1 VFLNAYKSDRE
12 RKVVEDNVI
21 IRDFSKVKLPIQPPD
36 LLEVQKN
43 SFIWFKEEGFRELL
57 DEFNLSESL
66 SSTSKAIIEFV
77 DYEFIEPAIS
87 SKECKAKRRTYS
99 CVLRLTVK
107 ITFKDTGEIKEQT
120 ISVGEIPC
128 MTETG
133 SFIINGVERVVIGQL
148 ARAPGVYFEVEP
160 SGRGGG
166 YIHKATIIPDRGS
179 WMEFET
185 DADGATY
192 IRLDKKS
199 KKILATIVLRAFGLD
214 DEDLKSVFTQE
225 VIISIDP
232 KSPIFLDAVGKKLA
246 EDIYDYDT
254 GEDLYKAGTVLTA
267 SVISEISK
275 MAINSVKI
283 VEEGVIEYITKTLAL
298 DETHTP
304 EDAKKYIFMRLR
316 PGERYT
322 PENADQQFK
331 MVLTDPKRNDLG
343 EIGRYKINKK
353 LSLNLTERTI
363 TALDIIEII
372 KYFSK
377 IDIGEGKPDNRDHL
391 GNKRVR
397 LVGELLKNSMR
408 VGLLRV
414 VRFMHEKI
422 ASTPEEEISVQSV
435 MNTRPL
441 IAAVNEFFGLGQ
453 LSQFMDETNPIA
465 ALTHKRR
472 VSSLGPGGLHRERAG
487 AEVRD
492 IHSSHY
498 GRLCPIETPEG
509 ENVGLINSL
518 TIYSKIDKYGFIVT
532 PYLQVKNGRVLS
544 EEVVYLTADDEE
556 NYYIAQANTPMDESG
571 NILEEKCVVRFK
583 DDILEIPK
591 EEVEFIDVHPMQV
604 FSASANLIP
613 FLGHDDA
620 NRALMGCNM
629 QHQAV
634 PLLFPE
640 IPLVGTG
647 LEKKVAVDSGAVE
660 VSNKDG
666 VVSYVDSA
674 KITISSVDNGT
685 ETVKI
690 GHLNK
695 ELLNNVLL
703 NDIPEVA
710 KCGEI
715 IDGVLLNKLFKNR
728 IESVKHFKPE
738 EQEKLDEQRIERL
751 RGTVIQVKNDE
762 LIGNTAA
769 ETVVRKTGKPI
780 VKEGQKITDTILNR
794 LVNDKVEKI
803 KIIDNDGNILEQI
816 VFAERLIQEESLPE
830 DKILISSEPII
841 DPIYYGKLLDSDVLN
856 KLLEKHV
863 KSVIVIDNSKIK
875 ESPVFILNKKL
886 NNPAVIGKDIFLGQ
900 ELIVEKGSKVDKN
913 LLVNLIN
920 AGIEEIEIGKSSDH
934 VLDKFRRTNQ
944 DTVVNKYPL
953 LAAGDYV
960 KKGDPII
967 DGEACKKGHLALGAN
982 LLVAYMPWKGWNYQ
996 DAIVISER
1004 LVVDDVLTSLHVK
1017 EYKVS
1022 VRDTKV
1028 GPEEITRDI
1037 PNVPEDQL
1045 RNLDETGIIKI
1056 GTEVGPNDILIGKIT
1071 PKAESEFT
1079 PEMKLWRAMFDK
1091 KGQDVKDSSLRV
1103 SPGDHGTVIGVQVLT
1118 RDEEENLPIGVNKI
1132 VKVYIGEKRKIQVGD
1147 KLSGRH
1153 GNKGVISRVLPIN
1166 DMPFLE
1172 DGTPIDIVLNPL
1184 GVPSRMNVGQIL
1196 EALLGTISEENGF
1209 YSYTPPFVGAKVDE
1223 ILNFLEEAGFK
1234 NEGKLKLYD
1243 GLTGKPF
1250 DGEITIGYA
1259 YIMKLN
1265 HMVEDK
1271 IHARSTGPY
1280 ALITQQP
1287 LGGKAQFGGQ
1297 RFGEMEVWALEAY
1310 GAAYTLQEMLTIKS
1324 DDTEGRVNAYEAI
1337 CQRKLIP
1344 QSNSPESF
1352 RVIIN
1357 ELQGLGLKMDLVK
1370 EEEEEEEESLAT
1382 ISFKEG
1388 GIENI

>member
-1 VFLNAYKSDRE
+1 
-12 RKVVEDNVI
+12 VEENVI

-43 SFIWFKEEGFRELL
+43 SFIWFNEKGLRELL

-66 SSTSKAIIEFV
+66 SPTSKAIIEFV
-77 DYEFIEPAIS
+77 DYEITEPSVS
-87 SKECKAKRRTYS
+87 SKECKAKGRTYS
-99 CVLRLTVK
+99 CVLKLTVK

-120 ISVGEIPC
+120 VSVGEIPC
-128 MTETG
+128 MTENG

-148 ARAPGVYFEVEP
+148 ARAPGVYFETEP
-160 SGRGGG
+160 SGRSSG

-179 WMEFET
+179 WMELET
-185 DADGATY
+185 DTDGATY

-199 KKILATIVLRAFGLD
+199 KKILATIILKAFGLD
-214 DEDLKSVFTQE
+214 DEYLKSVFTQE
-225 VIISIDP
+225 VIVSVDP
-232 KSPIFLDAVGKKLA
+232 KSPKFLDAVGKKLA
-246 EDIYDYDT
+246 EDIYDYNT
-254 GEDLYKAGTVLTA
+254 GEDLYRAGTVLNA
-267 SVISEISK
+267 SIISEISK
-275 MAINSVKI
+275 MGINSVKI
-283 VEEGVIEYITKTLAL
+283 IEEGVIEYITRTLEL
-298 DETHTP
+298 DDIHSQE
-304 EDAKKYIFMRLR
+304 EAKKYIFMKLR

-331 MVLTDPKRNDLG
+331 MVLTDPRRNDLG
-343 EIGRYKINKK
+343 EVGRYKINKK

-377 IDIGEGKPDNRDHL
+377 IDIGEGKTDNRDHL

-414 VRFMHEKI
+414 VRSMHEKI

-441 IAAVNEFFGLGQ
+441 IASVNEFFGLGQ

-518 TIYSKIDKYGFIVT
+518 TIFSKIDQYGFIVT
-532 PYLQVKNGRVLS
+532 PYFPVKNGRIYN
-544 EEVVYLTADDEE
+544 EVVYLTADDEE
-556 NYYIAQANTPMDESG
+556 NYYIAQANTPIDEFG
-571 NILEEKCVVRFK
+571 NIVSEKCVVRFK

-591 EEVEFIDVHPMQV
+591 EEVEYIDVHPMQV

-640 IPLVGTG
+640 VPLVGTG
-647 LEKKVAVDSGAVE
+647 LEKKVAIDSGAVE
-660 VSNKDG
+660 VSNNDG

-674 KITISSVDNGT
+674 KISISSAENGT

-695 ELLNNVLL
+695 ELLNNILL
-703 NDIPEVA
+703 DDIPNVA
-710 KCGEI
+710 QCGEI
-715 IDGVLLNKLFKNR
+715 IDGVLLNKLFR
-728 IESVKHFKPE
+728 SGIEVVRYFKPE
-738 EQEKLDEQRIERL
+738 DQEKLDEQRIERL
-751 RGTVIQVKNDE
+751 RGTVIQVKNDD
-762 LIGNTAA
+762 LIGCTAA
-769 ETVVRKTGKPI
+769 ETVARKSGKPI

-794 LVNDKVEKI
+794 LVNDKIDKI
-803 KIIDNDGNILEQI
+803 KVIDKNGNISENI
-816 VFAERLIQEESLPE
+816 VYTEKLIQEESLPKN
-830 DKILISSEPII
+830 KILISS
-841 DPIYYGKLLDSDVLN
+841 DPLVDNHYYGKMFDMKVLN
-856 KLLEKHV
+856 ELLV
-863 KSVIVIDNSKIK
+863 KNLKSAIVLDISKIK
-875 ESPVFILNKKL
+875 ESPVILINKKL
-886 NNPAVIGKDIFLGQ
+886 DNPVAIAKDIFVGQ
-900 ELIVEKGSKVDKN
+900 DLIAEKGRKVDKQ
-913 LLVNLIN
+913 LLFDLIN
-920 AGIEEIEIGKSSDH
+920 AGIEEIEIGKSSDYF
-934 VLDKFRRTNQ
+934 VDKFRRTNQ
-944 DTVVNKYPL
+944 DTVVNKYPIV
-953 LAAGDYV
+953 AAGNYI

-967 DGEACKKGHLALGAN
+967 DGEACKKEHLALGAN
-982 LLVAYMPWKGWNYQ
+982 LLVAYMPWRGWNYQ

-1004 LVVDDVLTSLHVK
+1004 LVVDDVLTSLHIK

-1056 GTEVGPNDILIGKIT
+1056 GTEVGPNDILVGKIT

-1103 SPGDHGTVIGVQVLT
+1103 SPGNHGTIIGVQVLT
-1118 RDEEENLPIGVNKI
+1118 RDEEEKLPIGINKI

-1153 GNKGVISRVLPIN
+1153 GNKGVISRVLPVY

-1172 DGTPIDIVLNPL
+1172 DGTPVDIVLNPL

-1196 EALLGTISEENGF
+1196 EALLGIIAKQNGF

-1223 ILNFLEEAGFK
+1223 ILDSLKEAGFK
-1234 NEGKLKLYD
+1234 NEGKHKLYD

-1250 DGEITIGYA
+1250 DDEVTVGYA
-1259 YIMKLN
+1259 YIMKLD

-1310 GAAYTLQEMLTIKS
+1310 GAAYTLQEMLTVKS
-1324 DDTEGRVNAYEAI
+1324 DDTEGRVNAFEAI
-1337 CQRKLIP
+1337 CQRKLVP

-1370 EEEEEEEESLAT
+1370 EEKEEEESLAT
-1382 ISFKEG
+1382 ITFKEG
-1388 GIENI
+1388 GIENL